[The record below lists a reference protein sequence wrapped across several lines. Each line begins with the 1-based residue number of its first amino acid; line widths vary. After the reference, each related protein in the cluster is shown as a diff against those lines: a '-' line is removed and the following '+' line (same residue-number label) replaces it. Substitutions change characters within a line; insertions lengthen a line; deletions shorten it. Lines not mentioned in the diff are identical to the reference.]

1 MTTAVRSATLT
12 QSIGVNV
19 SARIFAVAALL
30 MSGATQ
36 AQQCP
41 GSNSSWSVTAPPPA
55 QFVVY
60 DLESRRGISPGLLT
74 VLYNNRSA
82 ETFFGVP
89 GSVAQSV
96 ARSASPLQRIAVT
109 VRPAY
114 HSLLLLQPSNCP
126 LETSLGA
133 LWTR

>member
-1 MTTAVRSATLT
+1 MQGYMIRAIATLCLL
-12 QSIGVNV
+12 
-19 SARIFAVAALL
+19 AAP
-30 MSGATQ
+30 AW

-41 GSNSSWSVTAPPPA
+41 GSNASWSVAVPSPA

-60 DLESRRGISPGLLT
+60 DLESRRGIPPGLFT

-109 VRPAY
+109 VRPVY